1 MERRVCNACKTTFS
15 RCCILMVNKTRV
27 EILLWVLVEE
37 EQKNVIY
44 FQVCSFDG
52 CKTSK
57 LLTYFFQGTVIAVIY
72 HEGRYNK

>member
-1 MERRVCNACKTTFS
+1 MLVKRLFS

-52 CKTSK
+52 CKTRK
-57 LLTYFFQGTVIAVIY
+57 LLTYFFQGTVIY
-72 HEGRYNK
+72 HEGQVNWICTE